1 MAKDFDLDVQVLKT
15 EAANDDNTRI
25 FSKSLCTPGCNQQ
38 QQHSAQVASLHVYRK

>member
-25 FSKSLCTPGCNQQ
+25 FSKSLCTPGCNPTATLCT
-38 QQHSAQVASLHVYRK
+38 SYIFACV

>member
-25 FSKSLCTPGCNQQ
+25 FSKSSAHRVAIQ
-38 QQHSAQVASLHVYRK
+38 QQHFAQAAFFMCVN